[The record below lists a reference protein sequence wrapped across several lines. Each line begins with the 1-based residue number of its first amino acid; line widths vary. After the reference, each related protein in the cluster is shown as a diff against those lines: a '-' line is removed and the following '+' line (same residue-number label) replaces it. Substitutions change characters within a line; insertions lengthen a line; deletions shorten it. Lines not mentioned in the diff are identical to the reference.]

1 MLFPFFVFYIML
13 DMINTVRTAAI
24 SNAIKY
30 SPGFTSSFILK
41 DTVFYLNLLFNPIN
55 IPAMIIGIVVMYP
68 VIKANRKNIPAL
80 SHCSLS
86 LLIQAA
92 MAKRVDSKRPKIQ
105 LPRSKIPI
113 VFIFKDT
120 VKRFQPR
127 RDFYNPLPLLAGGCT
142 RSCPRC

>member
-1 MLFPFFVFYIML
+1 
-13 DMINTVRTAAI
+13 
-24 SNAIKY
+24 
-30 SPGFTSSFILK
+30 
-41 DTVFYLNLLFNPIN
+41 
-55 IPAMIIGIVVMYP
+55 MIIGIVVMYP

-120 VKRFQPR
+120 VSPE
-127 RDFYNPLPLLAGGCT
+127 LLE
-142 RSCPRC
+142 